1 MWWGIYESLD
11 LHGGKINYIGD
22 ELEDMIEIF
31 YQDGML
37 IDIGKSLQD
46 NIYYITVVSSD
57 DIKGWKNPL
66 EIISVPDK
74 KNLYDKIQETIEK
87 YQWQQ

>member
-1 MWWGIYESLD
+1 MWWEIYESLQ
-11 LHGGKINYIGD
+11 LHGGTVNYIGD

-31 YQDGML
+31 YPDGML
-37 IDIGKSLQD
+37 IDVGKSSQD

-57 DIKGWKNPL
+57 DIKEWENPL
-66 EIISVPDK
+66 ETISVTDK

-87 YQWQQ
+87 YQR